1 VVTQSVRPRTALAG
15 KQANVPLPPRP
26 TALEEKQTKRPN
38 IVNQTKQ
45 HNAVPVVKTAI
56 LKAETKPSRQAIRR
70 PFDGTGL
77 LSVAAK
83 ARHAAWRSAQREK
96 ARRATQATLLKQRA
110 LSSVEDLDDLG
121 VQVVASLK
129 ALEQREREVA
139 RRLYNRESA
148 KLSAQR
154 RTSYL
159 IDLQSDSQA
168 LQAALDLR
176 LAQVEL
182 LERVTRKAQ
191 CQMRVKTDPAV

>member
-1 VVTQSVRPRTALAG
+1 MRGGDLTLYIQHAL
-15 KQANVPLPPRP
+15 
-26 TALEEKQTKRPN
+26 
-38 IVNQTKQ
+38 
-45 HNAVPVVKTAI
+45 
-56 LKAETKPSRQAIRR
+56 
-70 PFDGTGL
+70 
-77 LSVAAK
+77 
-83 ARHAAWRSAQREK
+83 
-96 ARRATQATLLKQRA
+96 RRARLG
-110 LSSVEDLDDLG
+110 SSRLVD
-121 VQVVASLK
+121 
-129 ALEQREREVA
+129 REVA